1 MSQIFGNISISQEIY
16 TIHQRQTNLATL
28 EQDFITR
35 FPMKQLAQDLNLNNN
50 SQMINGQCY
59 IMEQK
64 DAI

>member
-16 TIHQRQTNLATL
+16 TINQRQTNLATL
-28 EQDFITR
+28 EQDFIIR
-35 FPMKQLAQDLNLNNN
+35 FRIKQLAQDLNLNNN

>member
-1 MSQIFGNISISQEIY
+1 MNQIFGNISISQEIY

-35 FPMKQLAQDLNLNNN
+35 FRIKQLAQDLNLNNN
-50 SQMINGQCY
+50 SQMTNGQCY

>member
-35 FPMKQLAQDLNLNNN
+35 FRIKQLAQDLNLNNN

>member
-16 TIHQRQTNLATL
+16 TINQRQTNLATL

-35 FPMKQLAQDLNLNNN
+35 FRIKQLAQDLNLNNN